1 MPRNGSG
8 SYSLPSGNPV
18 VTGTAISSTV
28 QNNTMSDIATALTA
42 SIAKDGQTTATANL
56 PMGGF
61 KHTGAA
67 NGSAATD
74 YATIAN
80 VQNGTGIY
88 ISTVG
93 GTADVITLTPSPAIG
108 SYVAGQFFSFISSG
122 ANTTNVTVNI
132 SSLGAKAITKNGAT
146 ALVAGDIPSGALIS
160 IIYDGTQFQL
170 QTSANLNALSSITG
184 LGTGVA
190 TALAVNVG
198 SAGAP
203 VTFNGALGTPSSGTL
218 TNCTNSTVSG
228 TSQATTSG
236 TQFDFTGL
244 PAGIKRITV
253 SFSNVS
259 MSGTDNI
266 IVQIGDS
273 GGFETS
279 GYVST
284 CGAFDVSFLGIATST
299 AGFLIVA
306 SGSTRAF
313 SGSVCLTL
321 IDSSTFSWVSSVA
334 GCLSTI
340 IAVSGGGHKSLS
352 AEITQVRVTR
362 TGADTFDSGTVNIL
376 YER

>member
-1 MPRNGSG
+1 
-8 SYSLPSGNPV
+8 
-18 VTGTAISSTV
+18 
-28 QNNTMSDIATALTA
+28 
-42 SIAKDGQTTATANL
+42 
-56 PMGGF
+56 
-61 KHTGAA
+61 
-67 NGSAATD
+67 
-74 YATIAN
+74 
-80 VQNGTGIY
+80 
-88 ISTVG
+88 
-93 GTADVITLTPSPAIG
+93 
-108 SYVAGQFFSFISSG
+108 
-122 ANTTNVTVNI
+122 
-132 SSLGAKAITKNGAT
+132 
-146 ALVAGDIPSGALIS
+146 
-160 IIYDGTQFQL
+160 
-170 QTSANLNALSSITG
+170 
-184 LGTGVA
+184 
-190 TALAVNVG
+190 VG

-284 CGAFDVSFLGIATST
+284 CGAFDVSVLGVATST

-334 GCLSTI
+334 GSLSTTF
-340 IAVSGGGHKSLS
+340 AVSGGGYKSLS

-362 TGADTFDSGTVNIL
+362 TGSDTFDSGTVNIL